1 MIPNYGIYP
10 QQMQR
15 LNYLEQ
21 QATIL
26 KGRPVAS
33 IEEVRATPIDFD
45 GSIFYF
51 PDQANNRIYS
61 KQIGLNGQSILKMY
75 ELVELPTTQINSDVK
90 YVTYEEFNQ
99 ALNQLSAQ
107 LNKIKQGG
115 EENDKSKQQ
124 QPSEYSF

>member
-21 QATIL
+21 QAAIL